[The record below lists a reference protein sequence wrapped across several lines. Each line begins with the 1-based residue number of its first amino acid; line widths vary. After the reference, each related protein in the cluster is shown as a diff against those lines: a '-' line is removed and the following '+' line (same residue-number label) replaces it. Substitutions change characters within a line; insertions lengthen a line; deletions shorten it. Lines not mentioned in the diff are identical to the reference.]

1 MKYLIIIL
9 ASLSLITEAEAGRR
23 GGGKSKGTAWISSGS
38 SGTSDHEET
47 RSSQLYFEPP
57 IQSSTI
63 IKKAGVRTCANK
75 HCTVITHYPKGK
87 TIQWAIKKD
96 GFINVL
102 DTPYWI
108 MATDVK

>member
-1 MKYLIIIL
+1 MKQYFMVFL
-9 ASLSLITEAEAGRR
+9 ASISMAIAPVAEAKR
-23 GGGKSKGTAWISSGS
+23 GGKSKRSYVGIGS
-38 SGTSDHEET
+38 YSTSDHEET

>member
-23 GGGKSKGTAWISSGS
+23 GSGKSKRSYVGIGS
-38 SGTSDHEET
+38 YSTSDHEET

-63 IKKAGVRTCANK
+63 IKKAGIRTCANQY
-75 HCTVITHYPKGK
+75 CTVINYYPKGK
-87 TIQWAIKKD
+87 KIQWAVKKD
-96 GFINVL
+96 GFINVH

>member
-23 GGGKSKGTAWISSGS
+23 GSGKSKRNYVGVGS
-38 SGTSDHEET
+38 SGISDTPEREIKHVELPT
-47 RSSQLYFEPP
+47 
-57 IQSSTI
+57 IQTATI
-63 IKKAGVRTCANK
+63 IKKAGIRTCANQ
-75 HCTVITHYPKGK
+75 HCTVIAHYPKGK
-87 TIQWAIKKD
+87 KIQWAVKKD
-96 GFINVL
+96 GFINVH